1 MRQRMTENQFMKE
14 REELGFTRIQLAEK
28 LGLSRQTIF
37 NYEHG
42 RYEIPKAIILAI
54 QALKLQPK

>member
-1 MRQRMTENQFMKE
+1 MTKKEFMTE
-14 REELGFTRIQLAEK
+14 REALGFTRIQLAEK

-37 NYEHG
+37 NYEYG
-42 RYEIPKAIILAI
+42 YYPIPRAIILAI

>member
-1 MRQRMTENQFMKE
+1 MTKKEFMKE
-14 REELGFTRIQLAEK
+14 REALGFTRIQLAEK

-37 NYEHG
+37 NYEYGH
-42 RYEIPKAIILAI
+42 YEIPRAIVLAM

>member
-1 MRQRMTENQFMKE
+1 MTKKEFMKE
-14 REELGFTRIQLAEK
+14 REALGFTRIQLAEK

-37 NYEHG
+37 NYEYG
-42 RYEIPKAIILAI
+42 YYPIPRAIILAI

>member
-1 MRQRMTENQFMKE
+1 MTKKQFMKE
-14 REELGFTRIQLAEK
+14 REELGFTRIELAEK

-37 NYEHG
+37 NYEYGH
-42 RYEIPKAIILAI
+42 YEIPRAIILAM

>member
-1 MRQRMTENQFMKE
+1 MTKKEFMKE
-14 REELGFTRIQLAEK
+14 REALGFTRIQLAEK

-37 NYEHG
+37 NYEYGHFP
-42 RYEIPKAIILAI
+42 IPRAIVLAM

>member
-1 MRQRMTENQFMKE
+1 MTKKQFMKE

-28 LGLSRQTIF
+28 LELSRQTIF
-37 NYEHG
+37 NYEYG
-42 RYEIPKAIILAI
+42 NYPIPRAIVLAM